1 MQIHPTTLLRTK
13 YSDIDGLI
21 KFVEAIIFGGIVFLI
36 AKPMSFFLL
45 SVYLLIVTFI
55 SRINTR
61 MLLKSLISYCFVF
74 LFPYL
79 FGIGMNTLLYAVFK
93 NDIFSFQQ
101 DYVEIFLRLYQLLM
115 IWYLSILYFYTTD
128 MKTMLGLFDKLL
140 TPLKFLGVP
149 ISDYI
154 KIVMCVMQELAEI
167 GSDVKKIYRESLRPL
182 VTKDKWKYNINI
194 KGISQII
201 VSLIVNSFDKLDK
214 IERSVEK
221 IDAEEVCEYKFKLS
235 IIDVVS
241 SLIFFVLVSLIVMI
255 ENC

>member
-1 MQIHPTTLLRTK
+1 
-13 YSDIDGLI
+13 
-21 KFVEAIIFGGIVFLI
+21 
-36 AKPMSFFLL
+36 
-45 SVYLLIVTFI
+45 
-55 SRINTR
+55 
-61 MLLKSLISYCFVF
+61 
-74 LFPYL
+74 
-79 FGIGMNTLLYAVFK
+79 MNTLLYAIFK

-115 IWYLSILYFYTTD
+115 IWYLSILYFNTTD

-167 GSDVKKIYRESLRPL
+167 GSEVKKSYRERMRPL
-182 VTKDKWKYNINI
+182 VRKDKWKYNINI

-214 IERSVEK
+214 IEGYVEK
-221 IDAEEVCEYKFKLS
+221 LNTDELCEYKFKLS
-235 IIDVVS
+235 IIDVVFL
-241 SLIFFVLVSLIVMI
+241 LIFFVLVSLIVMV
-255 ENC
+255 EKGFF